1 VTPKTIYNLLGRQ
14 ANKAGALIELAKVKR
29 ENEALLKIIGSLVAD
44 SRLGKKRNKR
54 EVIVNYFSS
63 SSSPAKAG
71 DDDSVI
77 SKSVVAEKMSVSRQ
91 SLYYQ
96 PKLPTKDL
104 LLKQQIEAVLLEHR
118 AYGHRRIALA
128 LYQTKNLYSH

>member
-1 VTPKTIYNLLGRQ
+1 M
-14 ANKAGALIELAKVKR
+14 
-29 ENEALLKIIGSLVAD
+29 KIIGSLVAD